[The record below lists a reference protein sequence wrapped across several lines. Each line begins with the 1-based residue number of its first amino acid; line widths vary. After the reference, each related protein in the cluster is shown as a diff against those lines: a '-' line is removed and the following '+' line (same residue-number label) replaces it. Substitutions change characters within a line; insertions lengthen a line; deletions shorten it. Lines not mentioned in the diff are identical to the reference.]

1 MARKITAQDTW
12 KKLDVQLECSIC
24 SETFKQPKV
33 LPCFHIFCKSPCLEK
48 LVAKDRHSLTCPTCQ
63 HIVPL
68 SEKGVD
74 GLQSDFHIDH
84 LVEIQAITKAAEST
98 NTQCDSC
105 ENRRATRYCRDC
117 RDFLCNKCQDAHGI
131 VRFTKNHQIITLEQL
146 RTQAT
151 NLIRTKT
158 LNRNCPKHPVN
169 ILKIYCETCSTLICM
184 DCTIGTHQR
193 HNYDLVAD
201 AFPKHKEELV
211 SSLEPVQQKLQTVQQ
226 ALEVFDTRAKDINDQ
241 KSTVKA
247 RIEQEISRMHQ
258 LIDKQKEQLMG
269 ELNML
274 TQQKLDNLVAQKDQ
288 VEITQA
294 KLNGCLDYAEGG
306 LQTDIKSVALVR
318 KAPVLK
324 RIEEISAEFDL
335 DAIHP
340 SVEAD
345 LKFTTTDIQACLKV
359 LEVREVGPLA
369 LDKSYT
375 AGDGLKSALTGE
387 QTTVVFHAMTT
398 QNEEYQGNIDL
409 KAELKHVKSN
419 HTVQCE
425 VVKQQNGQYEINYQ
439 PVKRGKHK
447 LLLAVNGNPHSL
459 FPIVVTPSA
468 KSLKKP
474 LRVIRGLDHPRNV
487 TINSKQQIVVID
499 SDGNCVSILTPDGE
513 KLKTFGTK
521 GSEVGQLHNAFGVA
535 VDKDDNIY
543 VVGCDNHRI
552 QKFNP
557 EGKFLATVGYVGY
570 IKQQF
575 HSPVGIVY
583 NHRDNYL
590 YVADQCNH
598 RIQVLSTDLT
608 LVRSFGTNGLGDGQF
623 YFPFNIAFDDENKLY
638 VTDKFNDRVQVLTTE
653 GEFQRAFSQKANGK
667 KLSRPWAIAI
677 DSSNTVYVSENG
689 QHNSV
694 KEYGQHCVSVFTSQ
708 GDYITTFGGEGS
720 EEGHFQKIYGLHID
734 DNDTI
739 FASDLNN
746 GRLQIY

>member
-1 MARKITAQDTW
+1 MAKKITAQDTR
-12 KKLDVQLECSIC
+12 KKLDVQLRCSIC

-48 LVAKDRHSLTCPTCQ
+48 LVAKDRHSLTCPTCE
-63 HIVPL
+63 HVVPL

-74 GLQSDFHIDH
+74 ELQSDFHIDH
-84 LVEIQAITKAAEST
+84 LVEIQAITNKAAEST

-146 RTQAT
+146 RAHA
-151 NLIRTKT
+151 NLIQTKT
-158 LNRNCPKHPVN
+158 TNRNCPKHPEN
-169 ILKIYCETCSTLICM
+169 TLKIYCETCSTLICM
-184 DCTIGTHQR
+184 DCTIGIHQG

-211 SSLEPVQQKLQTVQQ
+211 SSLKPVKQKLHTVQQ

-247 RIEQEISRMHQ
+247 RIEQEINRMHQ
-258 LIDKQKEQLMG
+258 LIDRRKEQLMG

-274 TQQKLDNLVAQKDQ
+274 TQQKLENLAAQKGQ
-288 VEITQA
+288 VKITQA
-294 KLNGCLDYAEGG
+294 KLNGCLEYAEGG
-306 LQTDIKSVALVR
+306 LQTDIESVALVR

-324 RIEEISAEFDL
+324 RIEEISAEFDP

-359 LEVREVGPLA
+359 LEVREVEPLA

-375 AGDGLKSALTGE
+375 AGDGLKSASTGE

-409 KAELKHVKSN
+409 KAELQHVKSN

-425 VVKQQNGQYEINYQ
+425 VVKQQNGQYGINYR
-439 PVKRGKHK
+439 PVKRGKHN

-474 LRVIRGLDHPRNV
+474 IRVIRGLDHPRNV
-487 TINSKQQIVVID
+487 TINSKQQLLVT
-499 SDGNCVSILTPDGE
+499 DGNGTCVSILTPDGE
-513 KLKTFGTK
+513 KIKTFGTK
-521 GSEVGQLHNAFGVA
+521 RSEKGQLHNAFGVA

-543 VVGCDNHRI
+543 VLDCDNHRI
-552 QKFNP
+552 QKFST
-557 EGKFLATVGYVGY
+557 EGKFLATVGYGY

-575 HSPVGIVY
+575 HSPVGITY
-583 NHRDNYL
+583 NRKDNYL
-590 YVADQCNH
+590 YIADQCNH
-598 RIQVLSTDLT
+598 QIQVLNTDLT
-608 LVRSFGTNGLGDGQF
+608 LVRSFGTNGSRDGQF
-623 YFPFNIAFDDENKLY
+623 NFPFNIAFDDKNKLY

-653 GEFQRAFSQKANGK
+653 GKFLRAFSQKANGE

-689 QHNSV
+689 QHNSEE
-694 KEYGQHCVSVFTSQ
+694 EYEQHCVSVFTSQ
-708 GDYITTFGGEGS
+708 GHYITTFGGEGS
-720 EEGHFQKIYGLHID
+720 EEGLFKKIFGLFID

-739 FASDLNN
+739 IVSDQEN